1 MFKNLVL
8 TSNIPIYLL
17 QNNSRTMKKSKIKEI
32 LKENIAEW
40 LKERN
45 LPEADSGDMAYT
57 KTAPKPKMEDQI
69 GEMYYVTK
77 PTKKSTMEELV
88 GKGDVFEFSTLGLT
102 REQIHGIYKSEN
114 KAKSAANK
122 VIKERDLKLKE
133 TYKKGQAKL
142 KTMEASINEIKKEI
156 EGKMSEATSNPD
168 MRESLTAESNSLME
182 KLSML
187 EAQVEKLREVLE
199 AEGMRFEKVQGK
211 KKKKTE
217 KKDDKED
224 E

>member
-1 MFKNLVL
+1 
-8 TSNIPIYLL
+8 
-17 QNNSRTMKKSKIKEI
+17 MKKSEIKTI

-57 KTAPKPKMEDQI
+57 KMAPKPKMEDQI

-102 REQIHGIYKSEN
+102 REQVHGIYKSEN
-114 KAKSAANK
+114 K
-122 VIKERDLKLKE
+122 
-133 TYKKGQAKL
+133 
-142 KTMEASINEIKKEI
+142 
-156 EGKMSEATSNPD
+156 SNPD

-199 AEGMRFEKVQGK
+199 AEGMRFEKVHGK